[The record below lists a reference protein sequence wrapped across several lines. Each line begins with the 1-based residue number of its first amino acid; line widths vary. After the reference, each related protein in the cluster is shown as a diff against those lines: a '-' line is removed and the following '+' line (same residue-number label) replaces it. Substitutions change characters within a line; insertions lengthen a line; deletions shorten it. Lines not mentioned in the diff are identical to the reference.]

1 MYVYIYMYNMYIYIY
16 MYNMYI
22 YKYTYI
28 MYIYMCNIFLCI
40 SKGHLRL
47 QQELRNAL
55 FLIVVAQM

>member
-1 MYVYIYMYNMYIYIY
+1 MYVYIYMYNMYI
-16 MYNMYI
+16 YI

>member
-1 MYVYIYMYNMYIYIY
+1 MYIYICIICIYIYMYNMYI
-16 MYNMYI
+16 YI